1 MISGLNVSVNVFS
14 LHEHTM
20 HVSSEIIIRL
30 FRLVNL
36 VQLDFFRFVINMILA
51 ESMTSNSLSS
61 VNEGVSD
68 LPLITTTST
77 AIIATGMYP
86 AINDKTDAY
95 VNTCLKVFDIC
106 IYT

>member
-1 MISGLNVSVNVFS
+1 MISGLNVSINVFS
-14 LHEHTM
+14 LHEDTM
-20 HVSSEIIIRL
+20 HVSSEIAIRL

-36 VQLDFFRFVINMILA
+36 VQLEVFRFVINMILA

-68 LPLITTTST
+68 LLLITTTST

-86 AINDKTDAY
+86 AINDKTDA
-95 VNTCLKVFDIC
+95 
-106 IYT
+106 